1 MDSHE
6 PRNRL
11 NQARPFKRSHHEPS
25 VSQPHHLNIT
35 SVNRLK
41 SKIRD
46 LSRLL
51 DHAEKLP
58 ADVRIEKERALAGY
72 RQDLEQIEN
81 VKRKQKMITKY
92 HKVRFF
98 GPSCLGGD
106 DIVLQVVHSDLVTIR
121 TKKGNTTS

>member
-1 MDSHE
+1 MASHE
-6 PRNRL
+6 PRNRS
-11 NQARPFKRSHHEPS
+11 NQPRHFKRSHHEPS
-25 VSQPHHLNIT
+25 ASDSHLNIT

-51 DHAEKLP
+51 SHSEKLP

-72 RQDLEQIEN
+72 RQDLEQIEK

-98 GPSCLGGD
+98 GPPCPENLFSIL
-106 DIVLQVVHSDLVTIR
+106 
-121 TKKGNTTS
+121 